1 MNTPRY
7 GFNKLIA
14 AAVVSLLLAACASG
28 SGKPDGANNV
38 RDKLARLQSDSQLA
52 SRAPVAMKDAEAAV
66 RAAETRQKDEELS
79 KHLVFMADR
88 KIEIARA
95 IAQTRLA
102 EDQRST
108 LTAQRQDARLDS
120 RTREADSARSDA
132 RDARLDA
139 EIARTDADMARMDT
153 EAAWRETDDLQDQI
167 DELNAKETERG
178 LVVTLGDLLFDTGKS
193 ELKGG
198 AADHLTKLA
207 TFLKKHQERS
217 AIIEG
222 HTDSVGSENSNLA
235 LSQRR
240 ANSVKSFLVNND
252 VDTGRLETSGMGES
266 TPIASN
272 DSATGRQQNRRVEV
286 IISNPVVSR

>member
-14 AAVVSLLLAACASG
+14 AAVVSLLLAACATG

-38 RDKLARLQSDSQLA
+38 RNKLMQLQADSQLA

-66 RAAETRQKDEELS
+66 RAAEAPQKDVELS

-108 LTAQRQDARLDS
+108 LTEQRQDARLDS

-132 RDARLDA
+132 RDARMDA

-153 EAAWRETDDLQDQI
+153 EAAWRETDDLQRQI
-167 DELNAKETERG
+167 YELNAKETERG

-207 TFLKKHQERS
+207 AFLNKYPERN

-235 LSQRR
+235 LSQSR
-240 ANSVKSFLVNND
+240 ANSVKYYLVSRD
-252 VDTGRLETSGMGES
+252 VNAGRLNASGKGERY
-266 TPIASN
+266 PVAGN
-272 DSATGRQQNRRVEV
+272 DSTSGRQQNRRVEV
-286 IISNPVVSR
+286 IISNPIVSR